1 MTSIAFR
8 QYYRACRTYDCFVRT
23 RPEPNTASRC
33 SAAATTTATLRLP
46 AALLAS
52 ALFVVSANRH
62 RLQRRFDQTEC
73 NTQVVQPVLDF
84 LFHGAPF
91 RVVPSGQNSVATS
104 H

>member
-1 MTSIAFR
+1 MQDLRLLRSRTLPRGAR
-8 QYYRACRTYDCFVRT
+8 QLLH
-23 RPEPNTASRC
+23 AS
-33 SAAATTTATLRLP
+33 RLP
-46 AALLAS
+46 AARLAS
-52 ALFVVSANRH
+52 ALFVVRPNRH

-91 RVVPSGQNSVATS
+91 RVVPSDRNSEAAS

>member
-1 MTSIAFR
+1 
-8 QYYRACRTYDCFVRT
+8 
-23 RPEPNTASRC
+23 
-33 SAAATTTATLRLP
+33 
-46 AALLAS
+46 
-52 ALFVVSANRH
+52 LFVVSANRH

>member
-1 MTSIAFR
+1 MQDFPDTPRRLISR
-8 QYYRACRTYDCFVRT
+8 RL
-23 RPEPNTASRC
+23 RPN
-33 SAAATTTATLRLP
+33 AALAERSLAVLGSCYNYGWARLP

-73 NTQVVQPVLDF
+73 DTQVVQPVLDF

-91 RVVPSGQNSVATS
+91 WVVPSDRNSVAAS